1 MYELG
6 GPLDG
11 TEVAPGT
18 NLLLSG
24 PPLSGKTAL
33 GYDILD
39 AGARRD
45 EGAII
50 VSNKHSASR
59 IRAEHSELFG
69 YDVPVGI
76 IDCVTKH
83 QGHGTIADTEF
94 VQYAASPEDMT
105 GVGIKFSELL
115 ERFHA
120 AGTRQTR
127 SLFVSVSTLLMYAD
141 LQTVFRFLHVF
152 TTRIEDANT
161 LGLFVV
167 QSEAHDPQTM
177 NTLSQLFDGVIET
190 AADGTVTENLP

>member
-6 GPLDG
+6 GRFDD

-18 NLLLSG
+18 NILLSG
-24 PPLSGKTAL
+24 PPLSGKTAI
-33 GYDILD
+33 GYELLE
-39 AGARRD
+39 AGGRRN

-50 VSNKHSASR
+50 VSNNQSASR
-59 IRAEHSELFG
+59 IRTERPELFG
-69 YDVPVGI
+69 YDAPIGI

-83 QGHGTIADTEF
+83 QGNGTITDTEF

-115 ERFHA
+115 EQFYA
-120 AGTRQTR
+120 EGTRRTR
-127 SLFVSVSTLLMYAD
+127 SLFVSISTLLMYAD

-152 TTRIEDANT
+152 TTRIEDADT

-177 NTLSQLFDGVIET
+177 NTLSQLFDGVIQT
-190 AADGTVTENLP
+190 AADGTVTVNLS